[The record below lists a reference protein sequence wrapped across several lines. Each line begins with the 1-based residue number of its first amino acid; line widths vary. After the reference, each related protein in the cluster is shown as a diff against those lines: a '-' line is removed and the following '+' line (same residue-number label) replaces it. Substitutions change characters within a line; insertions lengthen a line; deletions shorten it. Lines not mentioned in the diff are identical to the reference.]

1 MKKSDLQFG
10 ALLVPLDLI
19 MLVAAGIGA
28 YAVRYSRV
36 YAQYVSEA
44 TVTISFHDYT
54 RLVVIVAIGWMVIFG
69 IAGLYRLRTYRSIWD
84 EIGKIFLACSTGISA
99 VVIFIFL
106 NRELFASR
114 FIVLAAWVLAVL
126 FVSFGRLVARSIQRK
141 RLQQGKGVHHVVIVG
156 SNAIAQQLAD
166 EFASRPGLGFVVL
179 ERFMNFEPD
188 KARLLSEMIQSGVA
202 VDEILLA
209 DPNISHDQKYRLLD
223 SINEHHVDFRYAA
236 DILGWLSNTTSVD
249 TLAGIPLVEVKK
261 TPLEGWGRILKRAFD
276 IVVAA
281 LLLLILSP
289 IFLVIAIWIKIDSPG
304 SVFYASKRVGTRN
317 SVFGLLKFRS
327 MVVNAEKLK
336 EQLLAQNERQD
347 GPMFKMKNDPRV
359 TRSGRFIR
367 KWSIDELP
375 QLWNVIRGE
384 VSLVGPR
391 PHEPHEVAQYQKHHK
406 RLLDIKPGVTGM
418 AQVSGRSDLVFE
430 DEVRL
435 DTYYIEHW
443 SLWLD
448 IKIMLQTPRAVLAIR
463 KGE

>member
-1 MKKSDLQFG
+1 M
-10 ALLVPLDLI
+10 
-19 MLVAAGIGA
+19 
-28 YAVRYSRV
+28 
-36 YAQYVSEA
+36 
-44 TVTISFHDYT
+44 
-54 RLVVIVAIGWMVIFG
+54 
-69 IAGLYRLRTYRSIWD
+69 
-84 EIGKIFLACSTGISA
+84 
-99 VVIFIFL
+99 
-106 NRELFASR
+106 
-114 FIVLAAWVLAVL
+114 
-126 FVSFGRLVARSIQRK
+126 
-141 RLQQGKGVHHVVIVG
+141 
-156 SNAIAQQLAD
+156 
-166 EFASRPGLGFVVL
+166 
-179 ERFMNFEPD
+179 
-188 KARLLSEMIQSGVA
+188 
-202 VDEILLA
+202 
-209 DPNISHDQKYRLLD
+209 
-223 SINEHHVDFRYAA
+223 
-236 DILGWLSNTTSVD
+236 
-249 TLAGIPLVEVKK
+249 
-261 TPLEGWGRILKRAFD
+261 KRAFD

-359 TRSGRFIR
+359 TRSGRFIC